1 MAEPLYPPT
10 TWQVLQHVEAA
21 LKLITVA
28 RGFYTDLGSHDIA
41 LEPDQVPESEVLHTV
56 VIGSDLPVTEDT
68 STRSHT
74 HSTMEIL
81 IEVSVPFE
89 VDEGP
94 QQLAHRAR
102 ADVMRAL
109 VPLRK
114 NIKDRPQGV
123 NSFVITGSTVGQ
135 PDDGASVVLVQVTAR
150 AGLTES
156 ISPASP

>member
-10 TWQVLQHVEAA
+10 SWQVLQHVEAA

-28 RGFYTDLGSHDIA
+28 RGFYTDLGTHVIA
-41 LEPDQVPESEVLHTV
+41 LEPDQQPAGDVLHTV
-56 VIGSDLPVTEDT
+56 VIGTDLPVNEDT

-74 HSTMEIL
+74 RSDMDIL
-81 IEVSVPFE
+81 IEVSVPFDA
-89 VDEGP
+89 DEGP
-94 QQLAHRAR
+94 QLLAHRAR
-102 ADVMRAL
+102 ADLMRAL

-114 NIKDRPQGV
+114 NIKDRPQGI
-123 NSFVITGSTVGQ
+123 NSFSITGSVVGQ

-156 ISPASP
+156 TSPASP